1 MIPDLK
7 LDRHMPPSFYSGL
20 QWSPDGRL
28 AVTCTKNTAGSTSIL
43 SGFELLTPVIAK
55 QWRKQDNNDQ
65 RNRVENK
72 NVKLEYH
79 SEVSWAEGIR
89 PRSRRW
95 KNCVRDDISNITES
109 NADGATDVT
118 ITDIIWSP
126 LRTSITGGCLL
137 AVLTSSLD
145 AVIFIPPDNEA
156 DIARRPWR
164 IGWILSNIIGEIENV
179 PPSVDDDA
187 EFGTPVGDKKV
198 LERLRIHSIA
208 WSAAIGTLDD
218 HNRAMSILATGNE
231 HGEIYLWRVQEDSL
245 PEILGTAVLSTG
257 WITSLKFSPPVQSKT
272 QCDSITIHLAATTSG
287 NELYIL
293 PIHTTSSTSIAVRFD
308 PSQFVSSGP
317 TSFNN
322 ITWHSQ
328 SNDILLCV
336 AVRPRRVVL
345 TTVQL
350 DNYAFTTISRST
362 SIFVPAVGVLFQ
374 SPDPTRTQITILSM
388 LGDVATIEYCVD
400 DINPPPDVLSARL
413 IKILEARSR
422 AYLAIQD
429 PIDHVKTTDTRI
441 TGVSTDSFQN
451 ATIMYTITPA
461 NRLRYPIT
469 SQQWSRLAFVNTDP
483 ADQFWEIVEA
493 EIKSGHSISPRAVF
507 WGAKIASLSQSGET
521 EEEWVRKALA
531 IVENKVVSESS
542 GGNPTDLKTMIFS
555 SAASFWRRIL
565 TCLYDWALS
574 FGVGT
579 EEQKN
584 AALENVL
591 QIRISL
597 SVVILKQFLTID
609 NELRSTDPVSAR
621 VVYQFARYLA
631 FVAAR
636 SATGRQD
643 LVNLAFRV
651 LQRIQVHGY
660 AVQEEFGNLQKEED
674 QIMRDIGIS
683 GVISDI
689 DEDGATNDKPDECEI
704 EAKCVACG
712 SLVEVKFDNDVL
724 MAVCHGRGHVWE
736 TCSLTLLPLMD
747 LHQRRCNLC
756 SRKYVSKS
764 YPSSSQDGLI
774 GLILQASD
782 VCVFCGETLY
792 VM

>member
-65 RNRVENK
+65 RNVEENK

-126 LRTSITGGCLL
+126 LRTTITGGCLL

-145 AVIFIPPDNEA
+145 AVIFIPPKNEA
-156 DIARRPWR
+156 DISRRPWR
-164 IGWILSNIIGEIENV
+164 IGWVLSNIIGEIENV

-187 EFGTPVGDKKV
+187 EFGTPVGDKEV

-208 WSAAIGTLDD
+208 WSAAIGTLDE

-231 HGEIYLWRVQEDSL
+231 HGEIYLWRVQEGSL
-245 PEILGTAVLSTG
+245 PEVLGTVALSTG
-257 WITSLKFSPPVQSKT
+257 WITNLKFSPPVQSKT
-272 QCDSITIHLAATTSG
+272 QCGSITIYLAATTSG

-293 PIHTTSSTSIAVRFD
+293 PIHTTSGTSIAVRFD
-308 PSQFVSSGP
+308 PSHFISCGP

-322 ITWHSQ
+322 ITWHPQ

-345 TTVQL
+345 TTVQP
-350 DNYAFTTISRST
+350 DINAFSTISRSQ

-374 SPDPTRTQITILSM
+374 SLEPTRTQIIILSM
-388 LGDVATIEYCVD
+388 LGDVATIEYCID
-400 DINPPPDVLSARL
+400 DVNPPLDGLSARL

-429 PIDHVKTTDTRI
+429 PIDHVKAADTRI

-461 NRLRYPIT
+461 NRLRYPII
-469 SQQWSRLAFVNTDP
+469 SQQWSRLAFVNTAP
-483 ADQFWEIVEA
+483 ADQFWELVEA
-493 EIKSGHSISPRAVF
+493 EIKACHSISPRAVF

-521 EEEWVRKALA
+521 EEEWVRESLA

-542 GGNPTDLKTMIFS
+542 SSNPVDLKTMMFS
-555 SAASFWRRIL
+555 SASTFWRRIL

-574 FGVGT
+574 FDIGT

-584 AALENVL
+584 AAVENIL
-591 QIRISL
+591 QIRTCL
-597 SVVILKQFLTID
+597 SQVILRQFLTID
-609 NELRSTDPVSAR
+609 KELRSTDPVSAE
-621 VVYQFARYLA
+621 VVYQSARYLA
-631 FVAAR
+631 FVAAK
-636 SATGRQD
+636 SAGRQD
-643 LVNLAFRV
+643 LVNLAVRV
-651 LQRIQVHGY
+651 LRRIQAHGY
-660 AVQEEFGNLQKEED
+660 AVQEEIGDLQKEED

-683 GVISDI
+683 GVVSDT
-689 DEDGATNDKPDECEI
+689 DEDGATNGRPQECEI

-712 SLVEVKFDNDVL
+712 SLVEVKFDNDAV
-724 MAVCHGRGHVWE
+724 MAVCHERGHVWE

-774 GLILQASD
+774 GLILQSSE

>member
-1 MIPDLK
+1 MSL
-7 LDRHMPPSFYSGL
+7 
-20 QWSPDGRL
+20 
-28 AVTCTKNTAGSTSIL
+28 V
-43 SGFELLTPVIAK
+43 
-55 QWRKQDNNDQ
+55 
-65 RNRVENK
+65 
-72 NVKLEYH
+72 
-79 SEVSWAEGIR
+79 
-89 PRSRRW
+89 
-95 KNCVRDDISNITES
+95 ISNTTES

-145 AVIFIPPDNEA
+145 AVIFIPPENEA
-156 DIARRPWR
+156 DISKRPWR

-179 PPSVDDDA
+179 SPSVDDDA

-208 WSAAIGTLDD
+208 WSAAVGTLDE

-231 HGEIYLWRVQEDSL
+231 HGEIYLWRVQEGSL

-272 QCDSITIHLAATTSG
+272 QCGSITIHLAATTSC

-308 PSQFVSSGP
+308 PSHLVSSGP

-336 AVRPRRVVL
+336 AVRPRKVVL

-350 DNYAFTTISRST
+350 DKNAFTTISRPT

-388 LGDVATIEYCVD
+388 LGDVTTIEYCID

-441 TGVSTDSFQN
+441 TGMSTDSFQN
-451 ATIMYTITPA
+451 ATIMYTIAPA

-469 SQQWSRLAFVNTDP
+469 SQQWSRLAFVNTAP
-483 ADQFWEIVEA
+483 ANQFWETVET
-493 EIKSGHSISPRAVF
+493 EVRTGHSISPRAVL
-507 WGAKIASLSQSGET
+507 WGAKVASLSQSGEI

-542 GGNPTDLKTMIFS
+542 SSNPVDLRTMMYS

-574 FGVGT
+574 FGIGT
-579 EEQKN
+579 EEQRN
-584 AALENVL
+584 AAQENVL
-591 QIRISL
+591 QIRICF

-609 NELRSTDPVSAR
+609 KELRSADAVSAR

-631 FVAAR
+631 FVAEK
-636 SATGRQD
+636 SVTGRQD
-643 LVNLAFRV
+643 LVNLAVRV
-651 LQRIQVHGY
+651 LRRLKAHGY
-660 AVQEEFGNLQKEED
+660 AVQEEISSFQKEED

-683 GVISDI
+683 GVVSDT
-689 DEDGATNDKPDECEI
+689 EEVEATNDSPQKCEI
-704 EAKCVACG
+704 EAKCAACG
-712 SLVEVKFDNDVL
+712 SLVEVKFDNDTV
-724 MAVCHGRGHVWE
+724 MAVCKGRGHVWE

-764 YPSSSQDGLI
+764 YLSSSRDGLI
-774 GLILQASD
+774 GLILQTSD
-782 VCVFCGETLY
+782 VCVFCGDTLC